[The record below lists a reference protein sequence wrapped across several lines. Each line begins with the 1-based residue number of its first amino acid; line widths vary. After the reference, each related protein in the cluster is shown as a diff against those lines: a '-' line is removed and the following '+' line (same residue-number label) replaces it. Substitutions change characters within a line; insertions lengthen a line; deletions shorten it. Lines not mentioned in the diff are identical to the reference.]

1 MQTTLSR
8 VDVEGIVEAATL
20 APSVLNI
27 QPWRFVWADD
37 VIEVHR
43 DLSRTLPALD
53 PQNRA
58 VTISC
63 GAALLNLRLA
73 VAHAGRRPI
82 VDVDPLWSHP
92 TLLARVRMD
101 IAGVPTGTES
111 RLFEAIP
118 HRQSCRVPFTDEPI
132 APECVMRME
141 GAARSEGAELLVLS
155 TSRAEQAAELVLR
168 ADAEQRKDTRVL
180 AELFRWT
187 GSRPDAVDG
196 IPDASLG
203 PTPKDP
209 PHGLVRDFAVGLQ
222 RPGRPS
228 AEFEPVPTLALLTT
242 AHDLPTD
249 WLVTGQALER
259 AWLEATSDR
268 LAVSLLTQLVE
279 VPGLREVAR
288 DVTPTGGWPQSLLRI
303 GVPLQATP
311 RTPRRPIGDVLEMAS

>member
-1 MQTTLSR
+1 MQTTLSS
-8 VDVEGIVEAATL
+8 VDVEGIVQAATL

-27 QPWRFVWADD
+27 QPWRFVCGDN

-101 IAGVPTGTES
+101 IAGVPTGTET
-111 RLFEAIP
+111 RLFAAIP

-155 TSRAEQAAELVLR
+155 TSRAEQVAGLVLR
-168 ADAEQRKDTRVL
+168 ADAEQREDTRSL
-180 AELFRWT
+180 AEIFRWT
-187 GSRPDAVDG
+187 GPRPDAVDG
-196 IPDASLG
+196 IPDVSLG
-203 PTPKDP
+203 PTPRDP
-209 PHGLVRDFAVGLQ
+209 PHGLVRDFAVGLE

-228 AEFEPVPTLALLTT
+228 ADFEPSPTLALLTT
-242 AHDLPTD
+242 AHDLTR
-249 WLVTGQALER
+249 TGSRRGRRWSGPGSRPPRTGSLCRCSPSLSRCRVCASWR
-259 AWLEATSDR
+259 AM
-268 LAVSLLTQLVE
+268 
-279 VPGLREVAR
+279 
-288 DVTPTGGWPQSLLRI
+288 LLRRAA
-303 GVPLQATP
+303 GHRRSCALGCHC
-311 RTPRRPIGDVLEMAS
+311 RRPHAHPADPSTTSST